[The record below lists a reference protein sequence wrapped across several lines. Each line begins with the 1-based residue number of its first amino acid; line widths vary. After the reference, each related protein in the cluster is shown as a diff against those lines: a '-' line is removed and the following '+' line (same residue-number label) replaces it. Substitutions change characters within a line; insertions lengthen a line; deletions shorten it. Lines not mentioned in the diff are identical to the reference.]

1 MGDAELKRH
10 VQFSHPNTLDKAIS
24 LALEYE
30 AFEGSSI
37 LPRKPKSEETS
48 SVYSLTKTEDMNT
61 SSTTSDNMISKLLEG
76 FNEMQSS
83 MKKILQPNK
92 DKNEQPRFRGTS
104 RKKTFQC
111 FHCKEEGHMKKDCP
125 SSNNPYRDNS
135 YARQSSNNPYHDNSH
150 TPRNTGNESNQDTL
164 NYKGLGKKPKAQ
176 SKRM

>member
-1 MGDAELKRH
+1 M
-10 VQFSHPNTLDKAIS
+10 S

-48 SVYSLTKTEDMNT
+48 LVYSLTKTEDMNT

-104 RKKTFQC
+104 RKKHFYVFIVKRRVIRKRIAHLRT
-111 FHCKEEGHMKKDCP
+111 
-125 SSNNPYRDNS
+125 
-135 YARQSSNNPYHDNSH
+135 
-150 TPRNTGNESNQDTL
+150 TL
-164 NYKGLGKKPKAQ
+164 IVIIVMHANLLTTLIMTIVIHQGTQAMSLI
-176 SKRM
+176 RIL